1 MAKLD
6 DVLKGKSSVAVSGH
20 IRPDGDCIGSCLG
33 VYNYIKN
40 NYPSVDVDVYL
51 QSFSDKFNFIRYSDE
66 VKHDKTDKIYDL
78 FIMLDSSSLDRL
90 GEFTDMFNNAKETIC
105 IDHHISNEKYAMENI
120 VFPKA
125 SSTCEVLYGLMDEDR
140 IDNHIS
146 EALYMGIVHD
156 SGAFKY
162 SNTSAQTMNIAGKLM
177 EKGIPFTSIIDN
189 TFYTKTYV
197 QNQILGRALLESV
210 LFFDEKCIFS
220 VVTQREMDFYN
231 ISYKDLIYLC
241 QLRPGS
247 LYVDGRKFEKEEI
260 IWNVGGKDF
269 TAEEMVSDREDHW
282 AVTEPATIKVKL
294 DGGLEQGFH
303 DLVFGFCFTSSYMPP
318 IMQEMM
324 NPDEEPPFI
333 MPEFGHHVHTRRLLI
348 V

>member
-231 ISYKDLIYLC
+231 ISYKDLDGIVE
-241 QLRPGS
+241 QLRITKGVECAIFMYETGEMES
-247 LYVDGRKFEKEEI
+247 KVSMRSNEVVDVSAIATYFGGGGHIRAAGFNMKGTLYDVI
-260 IWNVGGKDF
+260 NNI
-269 TAEEMVSDREDHW
+269 S
-282 AVTEPATIKVKL
+282 
-294 DGGLEQGFH
+294 EQ
-303 DLVFGFCFTSSYMPP
+303 LAKQLS
-318 IMQEMM
+318 
-324 NPDEEPPFI
+324 
-333 MPEFGHHVHTRRLLI
+333 
-348 V
+348 

>member
-66 VKHDKTDKIYDL
+66 VRHEKTDKIYDL

-140 IDNHIS
+140 IDNHIA

-162 SNTSAQTMNIAGKLM
+162 SNTSAETMNIAGKLM

-231 ISYKDLIYLC
+231 ISYKDLDGIVE
-241 QLRPGS
+241 QLRITKGVECAIFMYETGEMEFKVS
-247 LYVDGRKFEKEEI
+247 MRSNEIVDVSAIATYFGGGGHIRAAGFNMKGTLYDVI
-260 IWNVGGKDF
+260 NNI
-269 TAEEMVSDREDHW
+269 S
-282 AVTEPATIKVKL
+282 
-294 DGGLEQGFH
+294 EQ
-303 DLVFGFCFTSSYMPP
+303 LAKQLS
-318 IMQEMM
+318 
-324 NPDEEPPFI
+324 
-333 MPEFGHHVHTRRLLI
+333 
-348 V
+348 